1 MVTMALEGLERVLQ
15 VEENREMA
23 RRKRAMKRVQLNE
36 SDDESLDEL
45 SPLVSASLIE
55 KALKKHTAT
64 PQVTKRAGRIWEQH
78 FVSCALCRES
88 FSKHRTADAKFC
100 NECKCYV
107 CSNCNCEVYH
117 LSYQEELWAATEE
130 KNEASKQAKKS
141 KKQKKKEKR
150 KNKTK
155 VQTASGGGASN
166 ANGASATS
174 KFVEDVPTCIPVPAN
189 KLKKKKRAEENNN
202 NTTAAAAASSSSA
215 DQPALLKVNANR
227 LNQKN
232 GADTTMNS
240 GSDNTPEKPA
250 RGGKASNKNKN
261 GSSNKQNDMSQAESK
276 KFESPSTSIGSD
288 EDATEQHGDDAQD
301 SYPIDFVSY
310 LQQTGSIIALARLM
324 DALDEGG
331 GNNNFQL
338 EDDLYL
344 NPPSVLKQQSAATT
358 S

>member
-1 MVTMALEGLERVLQ
+1 
-15 VEENREMA
+15 MA
-23 RRKRAMKRVQLNE
+23 RRKRAMRRIQLND
-36 SDDESLDEL
+36 SDDESLDDL

-155 VQTASGGGASN
+155 VQTAGGGVGGASN
-166 ANGASATS
+166 ANGASSSATS

-189 KLKKKKRAEENNN
+189 KLKKKKRAGKNS
-202 NTTAAAAASSSSA
+202 TDTAAAASSSNA
-215 DQPALLKVNANR
+215 DQPALLKVDANQ

-232 GADTTMNS
+232 GADTTTNS
-240 GSDNTPEKPA
+240 GSDNTPEKAA
-250 RGGKASNKNKN
+250 RGGKSNNKNKN
-261 GSSNKQNDMSQAESK
+261 GSTKRQNDASQVESK
-276 KFESPSTSIGSD
+276 KFESPSTSIGSDD

-331 GNNNFQL
+331 GNHNFQL